1 MREKIIAA
9 NWKMNHT
16 SAELDE
22 FFDSF
27 LAGYKV
33 REQVTVVVA
42 PTAPYLARA
51 VELASRSEKIYI
63 AAQNMYFEPK
73 GAFTGEIS
81 AGMLLDLGCRFVILG
96 HSERRH
102 IFGETDELIA
112 RKVSAALEAG
122 LRPIFCIGEL
132 LEQREAGNTE
142 SVVTSQ
148 LNAVLESLTAEEMLS
163 VVIAYEPVWAI
174 GTGRT
179 ATPEQAE
186 EVHGLVRG
194 ILAARFGD
202 EVAGKVT
209 IQYGGSVKPDNIDQL
224 MAAENIDGALVGGAS
239 LAAESFLRLVNFSS

>member
-1 MREKIIAA
+1 LREKIIAA

-16 SAELDE
+16 SAELNQ

-27 LAGYKV
+27 LAGYQA
-33 REQVTVVVA
+33 REGVSVVIA

-51 VELASRSEKIYI
+51 VELASKAEKVYI
-63 AAQNMYFEPK
+63 AAQNMYFESK

-81 AGMLLDLGCRFVILG
+81 AKMLLDVGCRFVILG
-96 HSERRH
+96 HSERRQ

-112 RKVSAALEAG
+112 RKVSTALQAG

-132 LEQREAGNTE
+132 LEQREAGYTE
-142 SVVTSQ
+142 SVVTTQ
-148 LNAVLESLTAEEMLS
+148 LSAVLPLLTPEEMLS

-186 EVHGLVRG
+186 EVHSLVRG
-194 ILAARFGD
+194 ILAGSFGD
-202 EVAGKVT
+202 EVAQRVI
-209 IQYGGSVKPDNIDQL
+209 IQYGGSVKPDNIDEL
-224 MAAENIDGALVGGAS
+224 MAAANIDGALVGGAS
-239 LAAESFLRLVNFSS
+239 LEADSFLRLVNFAT

>member
-16 SAELDE
+16 SAQLNE

-27 LAGYKV
+27 LAGYSP
-33 REQVTVVVA
+33 REGVSVVVA

-51 VELASRSEKIYI
+51 AELASSAEKVHI
-63 AAQNMYFEPK
+63 AAQNMCFEPK

-81 AGMLLDLGCRFVILG
+81 AGMLLDTGCSFVILG

-112 RKVSAALEAG
+112 KKVTAAIEAG

-132 LEQREAGNTE
+132 LEQREAGKTE
-142 SVVTSQ
+142 SVVTTQ
-148 LNAVLESLTAEEMLS
+148 LGAVLPLLTPEQMLT

-186 EVHGLVRG
+186 EVHSLVRG
-194 ILAARFGD
+194 ILAASFGD
-202 EVAGKVT
+202 EVAQRVT
-209 IQYGGSVKPDNIDQL
+209 IQYGGSVKPDNVDQL

-239 LAAESFLRLVNFSS
+239 LAAESFLRLVNFSA